1 MPDNL
6 AAEVVAALL
15 SQRLEVPQ
23 RYATITCSD
32 QTWRSTACTF
42 VTKGLK
48 SSVKH
53 SDERRQRV
61 MEALGVDVESRMRMF
76 LDKNGTSSQVV
87 SAERCLSRC
96 GLPHKPWRASFL
108 V

>member
-15 SQRLEVPQ
+15 SQRPEVPQ
-23 RYATITCSD
+23 RYVTFTCSD
-32 QTWRSTACTF
+32 QTLRSKACTI

-48 SSVKH
+48 SSVEH
-53 SDERRQRV
+53 SDELRQRI
-61 MEALGVDVESRMRMF
+61 MEALVVDVESRIRMF
-76 LDKNGTSSQVV
+76 LGKNATSSQ
-87 SAERCLSRC
+87 
-96 GLPHKPWRASFL
+96 GASFL